1 MKTLIRSGIFM
12 VSLLLPSAIVADLG
26 STLDNTPVP
35 NSQNLIDEIVTT
47 HCPIDGVYSLAQLI
61 TIATNEGRVD
71 IANAAIGLIFA
82 GMEEEWIVAFLRA
95 ALTDV
100 CAANEQTA

>member
-1 MKTLIRSGIFM
+1 M

-35 NSQNLIDEIVTT
+35 NSQNLISEIVTT
-47 HCPIDGVYSLAQLI
+47 TCPHDDVYDLAQLL

-71 IANAAIGLIFA
+71 VANAAIGLIFA
-82 GMEEEWIVAFLRA
+82 GMEEDWIVPFLRA
-95 ALTDV
+95 ALTDI
-100 CAANEQTA
+100 CAANQEVG